1 MHQATFDI
9 CPVPSHGYTS
19 LSDIFPLCRAHIS
32 TCADFLDPDFTT
44 TTTAVL
50 SPPAIASMAQYSNKD
65 MDRSFL
71 DADVTEIVSKLKADE
86 RALLLAGVNWWNTL
100 AIPRLN
106 VPGVRMSD
114 GPNVRLLPFF
124 AHC

>member
-1 MHQATFDI
+1 
-9 CPVPSHGYTS
+9 
-19 LSDIFPLCRAHIS
+19 
-32 TCADFLDPDFTT
+32 
-44 TTTAVL
+44 
-50 SPPAIASMAQYSNKD
+50 MAQFSNQH

-71 DADVTEIVSKLKADE
+71 DADIPEIVSKLKADE

-114 GPNVRLLPFF
+114 GPNVRAFLPAFF
-124 AHC
+124 RYTWANCELWRRVSAARHTSRQRLRNVYQYAYILNRYACTE

>member
-1 MHQATFDI
+1 
-9 CPVPSHGYTS
+9 
-19 LSDIFPLCRAHIS
+19 
-32 TCADFLDPDFTT
+32 
-44 TTTAVL
+44 
-50 SPPAIASMAQYSNKD
+50 MAQFSNQH

-71 DADVTEIVSKLKADE
+71 DADIPEIVSKLKADE

-114 GPNVRLLPFF
+114 GPNVRAFLPASFRYTWANCELWRRVSAARLTSKLRPRNAF
-124 AHC
+124 QCVPSTRK